1 MRRRPTLQHPATVL
15 AAHPVAESRQP
26 SLLSMAGFL
35 AITLVI
41 GLIVVTR
48 GGGLEPAAAQAP
60 APTYAPGQIM
70 VKWDRR
76 TDLSTKVN
84 LRDQVQGTRIGEV
97 ADLNVKVWRVPR
109 GTEQAAVAKLAHNP
123 HVAFAERDATVSTES
138 VPNDPWWPNEWGPVR
153 VHAAQAWDTTTG
165 SPSVVVAVLD
175 SGVDASQ
182 PDLQGALVAGKDIV
196 NNDADPADDN
206 GHGTYVAGIVG
217 ARSNN
222 GLGVTSYCWSCSVMP
237 VKVLGAD
244 GTGAMSNVA
253 SGITWAADHG
263 ARVVNMSLGSTS
275 ASSTLA
281 AAVSYAQGE
290 GVVLVASAGNYG
302 STTPVYP
309 AAYDGVIGVAGT
321 DGTDNLYSWSSYG
334 SSVDV
339 SAPGI
344 NMTTGR
350 NGWYGNFSGT
360 SSAAPVV
367 AGLAGLVLSA
377 APTSSAAEV
386 TAALT
391 STAVPIGSSVRYG
404 RVDAAAAVAAVAGA
418 APTPSPSPSPTASP
432 TATSTPN
439 PSPSP
444 TGTTSPV
451 GSVTFSGSLNKKQTS
466 RSFGL
471 TVGAGSVSSSLSFGR
486 SKSLTLSVAD
496 SAGAVGSASGAS
508 VVHLVKSLPA
518 GAYTFTVTG
527 SGGSDSFTLQ
537 VTYPSS

>member
-1 MRRRPTLQHPATVL
+1 MRRRPTFQHPATVL
-15 AAHPVAESRQP
+15 AAHAIAPPRRP
-26 SLLSMAGFL
+26 SVLSTAALL
-35 AITLVI
+35 AITLAVA
-41 GLIVVTR
+41 LILMTR
-48 GGGLEPAAAQAP
+48 SGDLQPTAAHAP
-60 APTYAPGQIM
+60 APSYAPGRIL
-70 VKWDRR
+70 VKWDRG
-76 TDLSTKVN
+76 TDHTTKLS
-84 LRDQVQGTRIGEV
+84 LRDKVHASRVDVLE
-97 ADLNVKVWRVPR
+97 DLDVKVWRVPQ
-109 GTEQAAVAKLAHNP
+109 GTEQAAVAALRNNP
-123 HVAFAERDATVSTES
+123 HVAFAERDAIVSTES

-175 SGVDASQ
+175 TGVDASQ
-182 PDLQGALVAGKDIV
+182 PDLEGALVAGRDIV
-196 NNDADPADDN
+196 NNDADPADDH

-222 GLGVTSYCWSCSVMP
+222 GIGVTSYCWSCSVMP
-237 VKVLGAD
+237 VKVLAAD
-244 GTGAMSNVA
+244 GTGSMSNVA

-263 ARVVNMSLGSTS
+263 ARVINMSLGSTS
-275 ASSTLA
+275 ANSTLA
-281 AAVSYAQGE
+281 AAVTYAQGK
-290 GVVLVASAGNYG
+290 GAVLVASAGNYG

-334 SSVDV
+334 SWVEV

-350 NGWYGNFSGT
+350 NGWYGDFAGT

-377 APTSSAAEV
+377 APTASAAQV

-391 STAVPIGSSVRYG
+391 STAAPIGSSVRYG
-404 RVDAAAAVAAVAGA
+404 RVDAAAAVAAVSGGP
-418 APTPSPSPSPTASP
+418 APTPSPSPTTSP
-432 TATSTPN
+432 
-439 PSPSP
+439 
-444 TGTTSPV
+444 SPV
-451 GSVTFSGSLNKKQTS
+451 GSVTFSGSLNQKQTS

-471 TVGAGSVSSSLSFGR
+471 TVAAGDVSSSLSFGR
-486 SKSLTLSVAD
+486 SKSLTLSIANNN
-496 SAGAVGSASGAS
+496 GAVGTASGPS
-508 VVHLVKSLPA
+508 VLRLVKSLPA

-527 SGGSDSFTLQ
+527 SGGSDSFTLV

>member
-1 MRRRPTLQHPATVL
+1 MRRRPALQHPATVV
-15 AAHPVAESRQP
+15 AAHAIAPPRRP
-26 SLLSMAGFL
+26 SVLSTAALLTITL
-35 AITLVI
+35 AIALV
-41 GLIVVTR
+41 LMTR
-48 GGGLEPAAAQAP
+48 GGGLQPTAAHAP
-60 APTYAPGQIM
+60 APTYAPGRIL
-70 VKWDRR
+70 VKWDRG
-76 TDLSTKVN
+76 TDHATKLN
-84 LRDQVQGTRIGEV
+84 LRDRVHATRVDELG
-97 ADLNVKVWRVPR
+97 DLDVKVWLVPR
-109 GTEQAAVAKLAHNP
+109 GTEQAAATTLAHNP
-123 HVAFAERDATVSTES
+123 HVAFAERDVTVSTES

-153 VHAAQAWDTTTG
+153 VHADQAWNTTTG
-165 SPSVVVAVLD
+165 APSVVVAVLD

-182 PDLQGALVAGKDIV
+182 PDLQGALVAGRDIV
-196 NNDADPADDN
+196 NNDSDPADDN

-222 GLGVTSYCWSCSVMP
+222 GIGVTSYCWSCSVMP

-244 GTGAMSNVA
+244 GTGSISNVA

-263 ARVVNMSLGSTS
+263 ARVVNMSLGSTV

-281 AAVSYAQGE
+281 AAVNYAQSK

-321 DGTDNLYSWSSYG
+321 DGTDSLYSWSSYG
-334 SSVDV
+334 SWVDV

-350 NGWYGNFSGT
+350 NGWYGNFAGT

-377 APTSSAAEV
+377 APTASATQV

-391 STAVPIGSSVRYG
+391 STATPIGSSVRYG
-404 RVDAAAAVAAVAGA
+404 RVDASAAVAAVASA
-418 APTPSPSPSPTASP
+418 PAPTPSPTASP
-432 TATSTPN
+432 TVSPTPD

-444 TGTTSPV
+444 TTSPSPV

-471 TVGAGSVSSSLSFGR
+471 SVGAGDVSSSLSFGR
-486 SKSLTLSVAD
+486 SKSLTLTVANGN
-496 SAGAVGSASGAS
+496 GAVGSASGPS
-508 VVHLVKSLPA
+508 VVRLVKSLPA
-518 GAYTFTVTG
+518 GAYMFTVTG
-527 SGGSDSFTLQ
+527 SGGSDSFTLV